1 MSLLRCKLEC
11 LLRTITM
18 MVTSTMA
25 TTTTT
30 TTHSAMMI
38 VVIGICEP
46 VESEGGM
53 VTVVMA
59 FVTVVMVFVTLA
71 VDTREDTAEHN
82 MCDITPN
89 TEREQLELAHLDQCL
104 H

>member
-1 MSLLRCKLEC
+1 MSLLRSKLEC
-11 LLRTITM
+11 LLRTITITVTM
-18 MVTSTMA
+18 IHMVTSTMA
-25 TTTTT
+25 TTTSTT
-30 TTHSAMMI
+30 NAMMI
-38 VVIGICEP
+38 VVIGICGS

-53 VTVVMA
+53 VTI
-59 FVTVVMVFVTLA
+59 VMVFVAL
-71 VDTREDTAEHN
+71 VVGSRDTREDTAEHN

>member
-11 LLRTITM
+11 LLRTITITVTM
-18 MVTSTMA
+18 MHMVTSTMA

-38 VVIGICEP
+38 VVIGNC
-46 VESEGGM
+46 ESEG
-53 VTVVMA
+53 VI
-59 FVTVVMVFVTLA
+59 VTVVMVFVAL
-71 VDTREDTAEHN
+71 VVGSRDTREDTAEHK
-82 MCDITPN
+82 MCDITSN
-89 TEREQLELAHLDQCL
+89 TEREQLELAHLDQTL